1 MEVTFGRFVSAL
13 RHADVPVSTG
23 ETLDGFAVIQQVGVT
38 DPYLLQNALSL
49 TFAKTRDEKAR
60 FADCFERFFHQ
71 LAFQEP
77 PKRSMLRAVDVERLL
92 QDVEHRASDDLQNLI
107 ASIVQRDRDYLAYRV
122 QSTAE
127 KLHICIG

>member
-49 TFAKTRDEKAR
+49 TFAKTS
-60 FADCFERFFHQ
+60 
-71 LAFQEP
+71 L
-77 PKRSMLRAVDVERLL
+77 
-92 QDVEHRASDDLQNLI
+92 DDRI
-107 ASIVQRDRDYLAYRV
+107 PRRC
-122 QSTAE
+122 TP
-127 KLHICIG
+127 